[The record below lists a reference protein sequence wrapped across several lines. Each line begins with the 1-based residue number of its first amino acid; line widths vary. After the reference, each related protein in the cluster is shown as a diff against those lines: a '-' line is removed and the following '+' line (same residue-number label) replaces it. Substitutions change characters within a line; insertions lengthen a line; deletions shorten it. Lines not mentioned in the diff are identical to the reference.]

1 MKCVINLFDD
11 ECIEI
16 VTNIHNSNIIA
27 LKQYMDKT
35 NMSSEELIDDLIEGY
50 IKIKKLWFKGVF
62 NEC

>member
-16 VTNIHNSNIIA
+16 VTNIHNSNITA

-50 IKIKKLWFKGVF
+50 IKIKQL
-62 NEC
+62 